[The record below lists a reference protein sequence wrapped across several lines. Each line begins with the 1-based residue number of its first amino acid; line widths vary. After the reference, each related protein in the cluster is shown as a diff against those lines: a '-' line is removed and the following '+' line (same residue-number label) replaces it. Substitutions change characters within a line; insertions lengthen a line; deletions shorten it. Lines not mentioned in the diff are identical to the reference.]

1 MEDKVKY
8 KVVRLNCKLFPV
20 ISDEIQ
26 ILQSAGADFIQVSGD
41 DIPPELLD
49 SDVVMVVSAKI
60 KGEVIKKLTKC
71 GLIARIGTGTDKID
85 VAEATDNGILVTNV
99 PDFCTS
105 ELADHTIALLL
116 SAARK
121 IVQLDKNTRIS
132 NLNIRNVVSLRR
144 IAGKKLGLIGFGT
157 LARSVSNRAKAF
169 ELEVFAY
176 DPYVE
181 AYDMEK
187 FGVTK
192 LNSLEN
198 ILKECDFVSLHLPLN
213 DKTFHL
219 IGEEQLRMMKPTA
232 ILVNTARGAVIDEAA
247 LAKALSEHWIEAAA
261 VDVFE
266 NINPFEEVPT
276 KQFSPLFLLE
286 NTVLTPHVAA
296 TSVESLIEVQTKA
309 ATEVARV
316 LSGRWPE
323 NCINPEVKARYNLSK

>member
-1 MEDKVKY
+1 MEEKVKY

-26 ILQSAGADFIQVSGD
+26 ILQSAGADFIQVQGD
-41 DIPPELLD
+41 DIPEHLLD
-49 SDVVMVVSAKI
+49 ADVVMVVSAKI

-85 VAEATDNGILVTNV
+85 VAEATANGILVTNV

-132 NLNIRNVVSLRR
+132 NLNIRNEVSMRR

-169 ELEVFAY
+169 ALDVFAY

-192 LNSLEN
+192 LNSIEDV
-198 ILKECDFVSLHLPLN
+198 LKECDFVSLHLPLN

-232 ILVNTARGAVIDEAA
+232 ILINTARGAVIDEAA

-276 KQFSPLFLLE
+276 KQLSPLFLLE

-323 NCINPEVKARYNLSK
+323 NCINQEVKARYNLSK

>member
-1 MEDKVKY
+1 MEEKVKY

-169 ELEVFAY
+169 ALEVFAY